1 MNRNHSNNWL
11 TLGVDTH
18 LDMHVAVL
26 LDVVGKVVDTKA
38 FQVSADGYQELYQ
51 WTESFGRVKKAGLEG
66 TGTYGAGLC
75 KYLQS
80 KDITVYEVNRPNR
93 AKRRLVGKS
102 DTTDAENAARSVL
115 AEESNAIPKSHDGL
129 VEALRCLTVARKSAV
144 KARTQSINQIR
155 ALLVTAA
162 DEIRSKC
169 YVASTHQCIQAC
181 LNLSS
186 TDEKIQTQTL
196 VDILKLLANRWQNL
210 SEELRLI
217 DNQLKKLTKIAA
229 PHLLEQFGVGPYV
242 AATLLVAA
250 GDNPERLKK
259 ESSFAALCGVS
270 PLQASSGKTQR
281 HRLNRGG
288 SREANNALWTIALI
302 RMRSDPRTR
311 LYTAKRSAEG
321 KSIKEIQRCLKR
333 YIVRDLF
340 PIMMSDLSV
349 LT

>member
-1 MNRNHSNNWL
+1 MNRNHKNNEL

-18 LDMHVAVL
+18 LDIHVAVL
-26 LDVVGKVVDTKA
+26 LDVVGKLVDTQE
-38 FQVSADGYQELYQ
+38 FQVSKDGYEKLYK
-51 WTESFGRVKKAGLEG
+51 WTMSFGRVTKAGLEG

-80 KDITVYEVNRPNR
+80 HDITVFEVNRPNR
-93 AKRRLVGKS
+93 VKRRLVGKS

-115 AEESNAIPKSHDGL
+115 AEESRAVPKSHDGL
-129 VEALRCLTVARKSAV
+129 VESLRYLTVARKSAV
-144 KARTQSINQIR
+144 KARTQAINQIR
-155 ALLVTAA
+155 ALLVTAP
-162 DEIRSKC
+162 DEIRSLC
-169 YVASTHQCIQAC
+169 YVPSTYQCIEAC
-181 LNLSS
+181 LSLNEAI
-186 TDEKIQTQTL
+186 TTIQTQTL
-196 VDILKLLANRWQNL
+196 LDMLKLLAFRWQNL
-210 SEELRLI
+210 TDELRLI
-217 DNQLKKLTKIAA
+217 DKHMKKLTQMAA
-229 PHLLEQFGVGPYV
+229 PNLLEQFGVGPYV

-270 PLQASSGKTQR
+270 PIQASSGKTQR

-302 RMRSDPRTR
+302 RMRSDPRSR

-333 YIVRDLF
+333 YIVRELF
-340 PIMMSDLSV
+340 PIMLSDLSM